1 MDKYRMYN
9 IHSKTVN
16 KVGFG
21 IGALLEKPF
30 NQMYGEE
37 IVAGGTYFFAGLLCC
52 LIKDC
57 SKHIFINFISVRA
70 MTF

>member
-1 MDKYRMYN
+1 MQNY
-9 IHSKTVN
+9 HSKTVN

-37 IVAGGTYFFAGLLCC
+37 IAAGGTYFFAGLLCC
-52 LIKDC
+52 LIKDRIA
-57 SKHIFINFISVRA
+57 HIFINLIQARVMSFPGSRV
-70 MTF
+70 